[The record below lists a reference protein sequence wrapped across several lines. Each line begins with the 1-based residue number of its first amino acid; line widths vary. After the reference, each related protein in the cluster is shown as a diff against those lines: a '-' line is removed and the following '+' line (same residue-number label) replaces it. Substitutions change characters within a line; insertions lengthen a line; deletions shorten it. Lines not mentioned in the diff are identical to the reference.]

1 MSDEYVSDSGGNKLD
16 DPRLIAAVD
25 LIGRTGAK
33 SFAIRYSDDEQP
45 VVWSAVADYG
55 DGRAEAA
62 GALHP
67 LVAVLRLAEL
77 LIDGGTCT
85 HCGRPTG
92 VHTDR
97 VPESMPL
104 DQFVCWYQFDPELS
118 TFRRGCE
125 GDKA

>member
-1 MSDEYVSDSGGNKLD
+1 MTAPGGMD
-16 DPRLIAAVD
+16 DPRFIAAVD

-33 SFAIRYSDDEQP
+33 SFAIRYTDDEPP
-45 VVWSAVADYG
+45 VVWAAVAEYG

-67 LVAVLRLAEL
+67 IVAVLRLAEL
-77 LIDGGTCT
+77 LVDGGQCT

-92 VHTDR
+92 LDVDSIDT
-97 VPESMPL
+97 MPL
-104 DQFVCWYQFDPELS
+104 DTLVCWYQFDPELA

-125 GDKA
+125 GDT